1 MWWLQL
7 EVVEQ
12 LQLGE
17 VLVLVKMVDLAV
29 AEQTVQAA
37 QELQGKALLVETDI
51 LTVLVTG

>member
-7 EVVEQ
+7 GEVEA

-37 QELQGKALLVETDI
+37 QELLAKGLQDPQA
-51 LTVLVTG
+51 